1 MGYKFLRTKLM
12 NGFDNNHKAN
22 RKSIE
27 KKTKSFQKEKLIANA
42 LSFHSSGKIKE
53 ALKIY
58 NYLIQNKIY
67 DPRILN
73 NLGSIYSQIKDFDK
87 AILLFD
93 ESIKKFPNCLE
104 AYPNLANVLVL
115 KGRSDVA
122 KNILNKVIELN
133 PNYLR
138 PYSILAGI
146 MVGEG
151 NLKKAEFFLKKSLE
165 INPKDINTL
174 VNLGCVLKDSGN
186 PKQAERFLKDA
197 LKINPSYDFALTN
210 LGAVLNELEKFDEG
224 EQYLRK
230 ALTINSSSPMALNN
244 LGNILSNKKNNS
256 EAEFC
261 YRKAIEIKSD
271 FSLAYNNLGSLLS
284 RQGKLREAE
293 EFTEKAIVYN
303 PKFELAYVNLGTIKI
318 DLDKSSEA
326 EELFLSA
333 IEINKNYNYAYSNLF
348 RLYEKTNNL
357 NKLKTK
363 IESLKENKNI
373 LNEILMFKARISF
386 RKKDF
391 KMAKTLIDQ
400 VSNDWLKNTD
410 HSTNLLYWSFR
421 AFIEEKVKNYD
432 EAFKCF
438 EKSQLNLKYENTNPK
453 IFQDYIT
460 TYRKNIDKDAFLAK
474 AKGTKII
481 KDSPV
486 FLIGF
491 PRSGT
496 TLLDTILRSHPE
508 IDVLEEKP
516 LINSVEQI
524 IKSKFKYPLD
534 KLHKLSNEDLDFL
547 RNHYLESL
555 RNNCDNKSAKI
566 LIDKFPFQTV
576 CLPLIN
582 LLFPDSKI
590 IFTHRNPYD
599 TVLSCFQQSF
609 EPNNAMANF
618 RSIESASR
626 IYDLTMSI
634 WLNYKKKLK
643 MNYITSKYEDL
654 IENFDKHIL
663 KILNF
668 LDVSWDENIKNY
680 RITAHERGKINTPS
694 SSQVV
699 QPLYKSSIDK
709 WKNYEKYFKNS
720 NNYLDKW
727 IKYFNY

>member
-1 MGYKFLRTKLM
+1 MKGFGNNNRTKKKSKEKK
-12 NGFDNNHKAN
+12 DNNP
-22 RKSIE
+22 
-27 KKTKSFQKEKLIANA
+27 QKVKLISNA
-42 LSFHSSGKIKE
+42 LSLHSKGKIRE
-53 ALKIY
+53 ALEIY
-58 NYLIQNKIY
+58 NLLIQNKIY

-73 NLGSIYSQIKDFDK
+73 NLGTIYSQIKQIDK
-87 AILLFD
+87 AILLFE
-93 ESIKKFPNCLE
+93 ESIKKFPDCIE
-104 AYPNLANVLVL
+104 AYPNLANVLVA
-115 KGRSDVA
+115 KGKSDTA
-122 KNILNKVIELN
+122 KNILNKAIELN
-133 PNYLR
+133 PKYLR
-138 PYSILAGI
+138 SYSIMAGI
-146 MVGEG
+146 LVGQG
-151 NLKKAEFFLKKSLE
+151 NLQKAEFFLKKSLE
-165 INPKDINTL
+165 INPKDINAL
-174 VNLGCVLKDSGN
+174 VNLACVLKDSGN
-186 PKQAERFLKDA
+186 PTQAEKFLKDA
-197 LKINPSYDFALTN
+197 LKINPSFDFALTN

-230 ALTINSSSPMALNN
+230 ALRINSSSPMALNN
-244 LGNILSNKKNNS
+244 LGNILSNKKNNK
-256 EAEFC
+256 EAELC

-271 FSLAYNNLGSLLS
+271 FSIAYNNLGSLLS
-284 RQGKLREAE
+284 KQGNLIEAE
-293 EFTEKAIVYN
+293 KFTQKAINFN

-318 DLDKSSEA
+318 DLDKLKEA

-333 IEINKNYNYAYSNLF
+333 IEINEKYNYAYSNLF
-348 RLYEKTNNL
+348 RLYETTNKISNL
-357 NKLKTK
+357 KNK
-363 IESLKENKNI
+363 IESLNQNENI
-373 LNEILMFKARISF
+373 INEILMFKARISF
-386 RKKDF
+386 REKDF
-391 KMAKTLIDQ
+391 ITAKKYIDQ
-400 VSNDWLKNTD
+400 VSNEWIKNTD
-410 HSTNLLYWSFR
+410 HSTNLLFWSFR
-421 AFIEEKVKNYD
+421 AFIEEKVKNHD

-474 AKGTKII
+474 TKGTKII

-524 IKSKFKYPLD
+524 IKSKFKFSLD
-534 KLHKLSNEDLDFL
+534 ELHHLTSKDLDYL
-547 RNHYLESL
+547 RNHYLEIL
-555 RNNCDNKSAKI
+555 RDNCDNKNAKI

-582 LLFPDSKI
+582 LLFPNSKI

-634 WLNYKKKLK
+634 WLDYKEKLK
-643 MNYITSKYEDL
+643 INHITSKYEDL
-654 IENFDKHIL
+654 IEDFDKHIL

-680 RITAHERGKINTPS
+680 RNTAHDRGKINTPS

-709 WKNYEKYFKNS
+709 WKNYEKYFENS
-720 NNYLDKW
+720 NRYLRKW
-727 IKYFNY
+727 ISYFKY

>member
-1 MGYKFLRTKLM
+1 MK
-12 NGFDNNHKAN
+12 GFGDNNRAKKKA
-22 RKSIE
+22 IG
-27 KKTKSFQKEKLIANA
+27 KKISSLQNDKLISDA
-42 LSFHSSGKIKE
+42 LSLHSRGKIKE
-53 ALKIY
+53 ALEIY
-58 NYLIQNKIY
+58 NLLIQNKIY
-67 DPRILN
+67 DPRIFN
-73 NLGSIYSQIKDFDK
+73 NLGTIYSQIKQIDK
-87 AILLFD
+87 AILLFE
-93 ESIKKFPNCLE
+93 ESIKKFPDCIE
-104 AYPNLANVLVL
+104 AYPNLANVLMA
-115 KGRSDVA
+115 KGRSNTA
-122 KNILNKVIELN
+122 KNILNKAIELN
-133 PNYLR
+133 PKYLR
-138 PYSILAGI
+138 SYSIMAGI
-146 MVGEG
+146 LVGEG
-151 NLKKAEFFLKKSLE
+151 NLQKAEFFLKKSLE
-165 INPKDINTL
+165 INPKDINAL
-174 VNLGCVLKDSGN
+174 VNLACVLKDSGN
-186 PKQAERFLKDA
+186 PTQAEKFLKDA
-197 LKINPSYDFALTN
+197 LKINPSFDFALTN

-230 ALTINSSSPMALNN
+230 ALSINSSSPMALNN
-244 LGNILSNKKNNS
+244 LGNILSNKKNNK
-256 EAEFC
+256 EAELC

-271 FSLAYNNLGSLLS
+271 FSIAYNNLGSLLS
-284 RQGKLREAE
+284 KQGNLIEAE
-293 EFTEKAIVYN
+293 KFTQKAINFN

-318 DLDKSSEA
+318 DLDKLKEA

-333 IEINKNYNYAYSNLF
+333 IEINEKYNYAYSNLF
-348 RLYEKTNNL
+348 RLYETTNKIS
-357 NKLKTK
+357 KLKNK
-363 IESLKENKNI
+363 IESLNQNENI
-373 LNEILMFKARISF
+373 INEILMFKARISF
-386 RKKDF
+386 REKDF
-391 KMAKTLIDQ
+391 ITAKKYIDQ
-400 VSNDWLKNTD
+400 VSNEWIKNTD

-421 AFIEEKVKNYD
+421 AFIEDKVRNYD
-432 EAFKCF
+432 EAFRCF

-474 AKGTKII
+474 TKGTKII

-524 IKSKFKYPLD
+524 IKSKFKCSLD
-534 KLHKLSNEDLDFL
+534 KLHKLTSKDLDYL
-547 RNHYLESL
+547 RNHYLEIL
-555 RNNCDNKSAKI
+555 RNNCDNKNAKI

-582 LLFPDSKI
+582 LLFPNSKI

-634 WLNYKKKLK
+634 WLDYKEKLK
-643 MNYITSKYEDL
+643 MNHITSKYEDL
-654 IENFDKHIL
+654 IEDFDKHIL

-680 RITAHERGKINTPS
+680 RNTAHDRGKINTPS

-709 WKNYEKYFKNS
+709 WKNYEKYFKSS
-720 NNYLDKW
+720 NQYLEKW
-727 IKYFNY
+727 IRHFKY

>member
-1 MGYKFLRTKLM
+1 MKGFGDNNRTKK
-12 NGFDNNHKAN
+12 KAIG
-22 RKSIE
+22 KKISIL
-27 KKTKSFQKEKLIANA
+27 QNDKLISDA
-42 LSFHSSGKIKE
+42 LSLHSRGKIKE
-53 ALKIY
+53 ALEKY
-58 NYLIQNKIY
+58 NLLIQNKIY

-73 NLGSIYSQIKDFDK
+73 NLGTIYSQIKQIDK
-87 AILLFD
+87 AILLFE
-93 ESIKKFPNCLE
+93 ESIKKFPDCIE
-104 AYPNLANVLVL
+104 AYPNLANVLL
-115 KGRSDVA
+115 AKGRSNTA
-122 KNILNKVIELN
+122 KNILNKAIELN
-133 PNYLR
+133 PKYLR
-138 PYSILAGI
+138 SYSIMAGI
-146 MVGEG
+146 LVGEG
-151 NLKKAEFFLKKSLE
+151 NLQKAEFFLKKSLE
-165 INPKDINTL
+165 INPKDINAL
-174 VNLGCVLKDSGN
+174 VNLACVLKDSGN
-186 PKQAERFLKDA
+186 PTQAEKFLKDA
-197 LKINPSYDFALTN
+197 LKINPSFDFALTN

-230 ALTINSSSPMALNN
+230 ALSINSSSPMALNN
-244 LGNILSNKKNNS
+244 LGNILSNKKNNK
-256 EAEFC
+256 EAELC

-271 FSLAYNNLGSLLS
+271 FSIAYNNLGSLLS
-284 RQGKLREAE
+284 KQGNLIEAE
-293 EFTEKAIVYN
+293 KFTQKAINFN

-318 DLDKSSEA
+318 DLDKLKEA

-333 IEINKNYNYAYSNLF
+333 IEINEKYNYAYSNLF
-348 RLYEKTNNL
+348 RLYETTNKIS
-357 NKLKTK
+357 KLKNK
-363 IESLKENKNI
+363 IESLNQNENI
-373 LNEILMFKARISF
+373 INEILMFKARISF
-386 RKKDF
+386 REKDF
-391 KMAKTLIDQ
+391 ITAKKYIDQ
-400 VSNDWLKNTD
+400 VSNEWIKNTD

-421 AFIEEKVKNYD
+421 AFIEDKVRNYD
-432 EAFKCF
+432 EAFRCF

-474 AKGTKII
+474 TKGTKII

-524 IKSKFKYPLD
+524 IKSKFKCSLD
-534 KLHKLSNEDLDFL
+534 KLHNLTSKDLDYL
-547 RNHYLESL
+547 RNHYLEIL
-555 RNNCDNKSAKI
+555 RNNCDNKNAKI

-582 LLFPDSKI
+582 LLFPNSKI

-634 WLNYKKKLK
+634 WLDYKEKLK
-643 MNYITSKYEDL
+643 INHITSKYEDL
-654 IENFDKHIL
+654 IEDFDKHIL

-680 RITAHERGKINTPS
+680 RNTAHDRGKINTPS

-720 NNYLDKW
+720 NRYLHKW
-727 IKYFNY
+727 ISYFKY

>member
-1 MGYKFLRTKLM
+1 MKGFGDNDRTKK
-12 NGFDNNHKAN
+12 KA
-22 RKSIE
+22 IE
-27 KKTKSFQKEKLIANA
+27 KKISSLQNNKLISDAIS
-42 LSFHSSGKIKE
+42 LHSRGKIKE
-53 ALKIY
+53 ALETY
-58 NYLIQNKIY
+58 NLLIQNKIY

-73 NLGSIYSQIKDFDK
+73 NLGSIYSQIKQIDK
-87 AILLFD
+87 AILLFE
-93 ESIKKFPNCLE
+93 ESIKKFPDCIE
-104 AYPNLANVLVL
+104 AYPNLANVLL
-115 KGRSDVA
+115 AKGRSNTA
-122 KNILNKVIELN
+122 KNILNKAIELN
-133 PNYLR
+133 PKYLR
-138 PYSILAGI
+138 SYSIMAGI
-146 MVGEG
+146 LVGEG
-151 NLKKAEFFLKKSLE
+151 NLQKAEFFLKKSLE
-165 INPKDINTL
+165 INPKDINAL

-186 PKQAERFLKDA
+186 PMQAEKFLKDA
-197 LKINPSYDFALTN
+197 LKINPSFDFALTN

-230 ALTINSSSPMALNN
+230 ALSINSSSPMALNN
-244 LGNILSNKKNNS
+244 LGNILSNKKNNK
-256 EAEFC
+256 EAELC

-271 FSLAYNNLGSLLS
+271 FSIAYNNLGSLLS
-284 RQGKLREAE
+284 KQGNLIEAE
-293 EFTEKAIVYN
+293 NFTQKAINFN

-318 DLDKSSEA
+318 DLDKLKEA

-333 IEINKNYNYAYSNLF
+333 IEINEKYNYAYSNLF
-348 RLYEKTNNL
+348 RLYETTNKIS
-357 NKLKTK
+357 KLKNK
-363 IESLKENKNI
+363 IESLNQNENI
-373 LNEILMFKARISF
+373 INEILMFKARISF
-386 RKKDF
+386 REKDF
-391 KMAKTLIDQ
+391 ITAKKYIDQ
-400 VSNDWLKNTD
+400 VSNEWIKNTD

-421 AFIEEKVKNYD
+421 AFIEDKVRNYD
-432 EAFKCF
+432 EAFRCF

-460 TYRKNIDKDAFLAK
+460 TYRKNIDKDAFSAK
-474 AKGTKII
+474 TKGTKII

-524 IKSKFKYPLD
+524 IKSKFKCSLD
-534 KLHKLSNEDLDFL
+534 KLHKLTCKDLDYL
-547 RNHYLESL
+547 RNHYLEIL
-555 RNNCDNKSAKI
+555 RNNCDNKNAKI

-582 LLFPDSKI
+582 LLFPNSKI

-634 WLNYKKKLK
+634 WLDYKEKLK
-643 MNYITSKYEDL
+643 INHITSKYEDL
-654 IENFDKHIL
+654 IEDFDKHIL

-668 LDVSWDENIKNY
+668 LDVCWDENIKNY
-680 RITAHERGKINTPS
+680 RNTAHDRGKINTPS

-699 QPLYKSSIDK
+699 QPLYKSSIQK
-709 WKNYEKYFKNS
+709 WKNYEKYFKHS
-720 NNYLDKW
+720 NQYLDKW
-727 IKYFNY
+727 ISYFKY